1 MIIYGYPI
9 NINRLLKILR
19 TRSFLKKNILLVLFL
34 LMFVLLGCKSIEF
47 DPKTSLIK
55 YTFKGINKK

>member
-34 LMFVLLGCKSIEF
+34 LMFVLLGRKSIEF
-47 DPKTSLIK
+47 DPKTSL
-55 YTFKGINKK
+55 FKHILMKKD